1 MALGFDAG
9 WPCNS
14 KHPISVLEAQNESM
28 HILHRWLGEL
38 YPPWAGRAHCACS
51 QMHLCDNYVWAHS
64 PSSIMNIISV
74 VYHLWCS
81 HYYYIMTMT
90 TPCWQNSSSLHSL
103 HSNPKPAWH
112 HHNKQLA
119 MVHSESDTHHDYLR
133 WGGCK
138 SMIDQVLQFLD
149 NVFSSC

>member
-9 WPCNS
+9 WSCNS
-14 KHPISVLEAQNESM
+14 KHLISVLEAQNESM
-28 HILHRWLGEL
+28 HTPQMARWV
-38 YPPWAGRAHCACS
+38 AGKAPCACS
-51 QMHLCDNYVWAHS
+51 QMHLYDNYVWAHS
-64 PSSIMNIISV
+64 PPSIMNIFSV

-103 HSNPKPAWH
+103 HFNPKPAWH

-119 MVHSESDTHHDYLR
+119 MVHSELHTHHDYLR

-138 SMIDQVLQFLD
+138 SMIDQVQQFLD